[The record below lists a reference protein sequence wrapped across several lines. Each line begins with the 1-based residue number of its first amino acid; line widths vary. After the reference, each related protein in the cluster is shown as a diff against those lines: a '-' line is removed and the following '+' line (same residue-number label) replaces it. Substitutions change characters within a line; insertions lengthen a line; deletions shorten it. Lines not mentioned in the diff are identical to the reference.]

1 MYEMLSHE
9 HLMHD
14 STSTRWVEIFF
25 STQVWKQNLHF
36 WFSLPFFQVKPI
48 NVAEVKAVCGEY
60 LFIGFPRIM
69 FWVYKLLSIPIQQL
83 GLMTAM
89 AHSVQKCYNFNFSFS
104 LSIVFLTGSKML
116 PDENL
121 MPFWNIRFHW
131 NNWTLVQ
138 KSPIWFWN

>member
-1 MYEMLSHE
+1 MYEMLSYE

-60 LFIGFPRIM
+60 LFIGFPQIM
-69 FWVYKLLSIPIQQL
+69 FWVYKLLSIPVQQL

-89 AHSVQKCYNFNFSFS
+89 AYSVQKCYNFNFIFPFLSALFS
-104 LSIVFLTGSKML
+104 LQVAKCYLMKILCHSEIEGSTEITGL
-116 PDENL
+116 
-121 MPFWNIRFHW
+121 
-131 NNWTLVQ
+131 
-138 KSPIWFWN
+138 